1 MKEKLTCKKCE
12 KNWSRQISRGRKP
25 HFCPKCTK
33 EALILPAIKINYS
46 SIKKDQLPSNS
57 VKSVSLKTL
66 NKKQSAEQPI
76 KGPSHWQC
84 SSCLVSVSININIY
98 EPPTHCC
105 KKRLNKV
112 FALEKVSKI
121 K

>member
-12 KNWSRQISRGRKP
+12 KNWSREVSRGRKP

-33 EALILPAIKINYS
+33 ESLFVPAIKIKYS
-46 SIKKDQLPSNS
+46 SIKENKILPNS
-57 VKSVSLKTL
+57 VKAVSLKTL
-66 NKKQSAEQPI
+66 NKKESAKQPI
-76 KGPSHWQC
+76 EGPSHWRC

-105 KKRLNKV
+105 KKRLNKI
-112 FALEKVSKI
+112 FTLEKVSKI